1 MSFRRSIELMP
12 SRFCIAIL
20 LLAFFSGSLCA
31 QTQFTAYQ
39 CQHQSAEQLEKR
51 IRPLLPAGEELQL
64 VVDKQRNQLLLSGS
78 ESVHRLFRQVLN
90 QSDVPLQRSI
100 APVTGPLATQSDRNT
115 KSNPLAQQSA
125 TIAIAIRAAE
135 INSLIQQLKVI
146 FEPRLSTITPGR
158 VYELSVREP
167 SIRTS
172 LIFDP
177 SNGRMVLS
185 GPSTIIGQLKSLVER
200 LSEQSKDGYRVQ
212 VHRLQRENH
221 SSLRDAVRTINDQ
234 RSGPQRA
241 FLRND
246 QSRFTMPPGSMVRQ
260 VVFQTISD
268 QGNTQ
273 PAEQALRQFEG
284 VEIESLPDLDV
295 ILLRG
300 RQPDLDQLAEVIEQL
315 ERISE
320 DTQPTVQ
327 ILPLQHASSEGI
339 ATIIET
345 VSEDLIGG
353 RQGRVSVTPLVKP
366 NALLLIGWGDS
377 VSTIIDLAKKL
388 DTPVTPS
395 TQSTVFRLKYASA
408 ETVATAVE
416 SFLEDRAG
424 LGPKVT
430 VTPDLRT
437 NSLVVYAAPRDLM
450 EVRKLVDDLDQPMG
464 KAILKTKIIQI
475 KNSLAEDIAE
485 TLEEAIGD
493 PDRGSALA
501 LEVMGQDGKRI
512 LKSGVL
518 DQVQITPNA
527 RNNTLILSASADS
540 MPLLEALIEQL
551 DTPAGEVQLKIF
563 QINNGDAS
571 SLIDTLRSLLPSEAG
586 GNTAPVPSVA
596 PGETS
601 LAPLRFS
608 VDLRSNSI
616 IATGSEGDLRIV
628 EALLLRL
635 DQTTDQQRKS
645 TVIQLKN
652 APAVDVA
659 SAINQFL
666 LNRRQIEQAAPG
678 QSNPFQEIE
687 REVVVVPEPVANKL
701 ILAAT
706 PRFYDEIKALIDKLD
721 EQPPQVMI
729 QVLIAEV
736 SLNHVKEFGVELGVQ
751 SSVLFD
757 RSLLGDL
764 LTTTSSSQASTAAG
778 VTTVTEEIIQ
788 AASNIPGFLFN
799 DSGPLGNSG
808 SSQAVGSAKEVGG
821 QGLSNFGVGRSSQN
835 SGFGGLVLSASSQNV
850 SVLLRALNETRR
862 VRVLSRP
869 QIRTLDNQP
878 AFIQVGQRV
887 PRIIGSTV
895 NQNGQSNSIDLENV
909 GLILGV
915 TPRVSPDNMVVMEI
929 DAEKSSL
936 GDEQDGIPVAV
947 STDGTVIRAPRVD
960 TTTAQATVSA
970 ANGETIILGGLISEN
985 RDVTQRNI
993 PGIENIPILRNL
1005 FRYDGDVWK
1014 RSELLIILTP
1024 HVIKSAEDSE
1034 RLKQAEIA
1042 RMNWCEADVY
1052 RIHGDINLP
1061 AVMPIGYESDAES
1074 DETPVIYP
1082 DTNPSGEL
1090 QPVMVE
1096 PSAKSSVQPA
1106 AEGDTTMRELIGKP

>member
-1 MSFRRSIELMP
+1 MP

-20 LLAFFSGSLCA
+20 SLAFLSGSLYA

-39 CQHQSAEQLEKR
+39 CQHQSAEKLEEI
-51 IRPLLPAGEELQL
+51 IRPLLPAGVELQL
-64 VVDKQRNQLLLSGS
+64 VVDNQRNQLLLSGS
-78 ESVHRLFRQVLN
+78 EAVHDLFRQVLK
-90 QSDVPLQRSI
+90 QSDVPLKRSRI
-100 APVTGPLATQSDRNT
+100 PFAEPLGTQSNPDT
-115 KSNPLAQQSA
+115 ESNRLAQQAA
-125 TIAIAIRAAE
+125 TIAIAIKVAE
-135 INSLIQQLKVI
+135 INSLIQQLQMI

-167 SIRTS
+167 SIRTL

-177 SNGRMVLS
+177 NNGRMVLS
-185 GPSTIIGQLKSLVER
+185 GPSTIIDQLKSLVER
-200 LSEQSKDGYRVQ
+200 LSEQSKNGYRVQ

-234 RSGPQRA
+234 RSGPRRA
-241 FLRND
+241 LLQND
-246 QSRFTMPPGSMVRQ
+246 QSRFTMPPGSMIRP

-268 QGNTQ
+268 EGNAN
-273 PAEQALRQFEG
+273 PADQALRQFEG

-339 ATIIET
+339 AAIIET
-345 VSEDLIGG
+345 VSDDLIGG

-395 TQSTVFRLKYASA
+395 TQSTVFRLKHASA
-408 ETVATAVE
+408 ETVAAAVE
-416 SFLEDRAG
+416 SFLDDRAG

-450 EVRKLVDDLDQPMG
+450 EVRKLIDDLDQPMG
-464 KAILKTKIIQI
+464 KAILKTKVIQI

-493 PDRGSALA
+493 PDQGSALS
-501 LEVMGQDGKRI
+501 LEVMGEDGKRI

-527 RNNTLILSASADS
+527 RNNTLILSAHADS
-540 MPLLEALIEQL
+540 MPLLEALVEQL

-563 QINNGDAS
+563 QINHGDAS
-571 SLIDTLRSLLPSEAG
+571 SLIETLRSLLPSEAG
-586 GNTAPVPSVA
+586 GNTTTVPSVA
-596 PGETS
+596 PDETS

-764 LTTTSSSQASTAAG
+764 LTTTNSSQASTAAG
-778 VTTVTEEIIQ
+778 VTTVTEELIQ

-808 SSQAVGSAKEVGG
+808 SSKAVASAQEIGG

-1034 RLKQAEIA
+1034 RVKQAEIA

-1061 AVMPIGYESDAES
+1061 AVMPIGYELDAQS

-1090 QPVMVE
+1090 QPVMDE
-1096 PSAKSSVQPA
+1096 PSANTATQSA
-1106 AEGDTTMRELIGKP
+1106 AQSAAQGETTIRELITEP

>member
-1 MSFRRSIELMP
+1 MIP
-12 SRFCIAIL
+12 RFLATIL
-20 LLAFFSGSLCA
+20 FCYLFLGSLCA
-31 QTQFTAYQ
+31 QNTFTAYE
-39 CQHQSAEQLEKR
+39 CKYQSATELEKL
-51 IRPLLPAGEELQL
+51 IRPLLPPDAGIQL
-64 VVDKQRNQLLLSGS
+64 VIDQQRNQLLLSGPDAAHS
-78 ESVHRLFRQVLN
+78 LFRNALR
-90 QSDVPLQRSI
+90 QSDVPTGKPPLQLVN
-100 APVTGPLATQSDRNT
+100 PVTVNKDTPVDPTET
-115 KSNPLAQQSA
+115 V
-125 TIAIAIRAAE
+125 AIPVDANAINALVRQFE
-135 INSLIQQLKVI
+135 QI
-146 FEPRLSTITPGR
+146 FGKRLTTITPGR

-167 SIRTS
+167 TVRTS
-172 LIFDP
+172 LIFDT
-177 SNGRMVLS
+177 NNRRMVLS
-185 GPSTIIGQLKSLVER
+185 GPSRIVGQLKSLVER
-200 LSEQSKDGYRVQ
+200 LSAQSSDGFRVQ
-212 VHRLQRENH
+212 VHRLQRESH
-221 SSLRDAVRTINDQ
+221 SSLRDAVRSINDK
-234 RSGPQRA
+234 RSVPGRA
-241 FLRND
+241 VLPNE
-246 QSRFTMPPGSMVRQ
+246 QTRFVMPPGSMIRP

-268 QGNTQ
+268 QEVGETVD
-273 PAEQALRQFEG
+273 PALRQFEG

-300 RQPDLDQLAEVIEQL
+300 RQPDLDQLAKVIEQL

-320 DTQPTVQ
+320 ETQPNVQ
-327 ILPLQHASSEGI
+327 ILPLQHAGSEGI
-339 ATIIET
+339 ASIIET

-377 VSTIIDLAKKL
+377 VETIIDLAKKL

-395 TQSTVFRLKYASA
+395 TQSTVFRLKYASV

-416 SFLEDRAG
+416 NFLDDRAG

-437 NSLVVYAAPRDLM
+437 NSLVVYAAPRDLL
-450 EVRKLVDDLDQPMG
+450 EVRKLIEDLDQPGGQAM
-464 KAILKTKIIQI
+464 LRTKIIEI

-485 TLEEAIGD
+485 TLQDAIGD
-493 PDRGSALA
+493 SDQGNSLV
-501 LEVMGQDGKRI
+501 LEVMGQDGKQI
-512 LKSGVL
+512 LTSGVL
-518 DQVQITPNA
+518 NELQITPNP
-527 RNNTLILSASADS
+527 RNNTLILSARAESL
-540 MPLLEALIEQL
+540 PLLEALIEQL

-563 QINNGDAS
+563 QIDNGDAA
-571 SLIDTLRSLLPSEAG
+571 SLIETLRSLLPSQTG
-586 GNTAPVPSVA
+586 SSTTPVPSVA

-678 QSNPFQEIE
+678 ESNPFQEIE

-764 LTTTSSSQASTAAG
+764 LTTTNSSQNSTAAG

-799 DSGPLGNSG
+799 DSAPLGNSG
-808 SSQAVGSAKEVGG
+808 SSQAVSSAGEIGG
-821 QGLSNFGVGRSSQN
+821 QGLSNFGVGRTSSN
-835 SGFGGLVLSASSQNV
+835 TGFGGLVLSASSQNV

-895 NQNGQSNSIDLENV
+895 NQNGQSNAIDLENV

-936 GDEQDGIPVAV
+936 GNEQDGIPVAV
-947 STDGTVIRAPRVD
+947 STDGTVIRSPRVD

-985 RDVTQRNI
+985 RDVTHRNL

-1052 RIHGDINLP
+1052 RIQGDINLP
-1061 AVMPIGYESDAES
+1061 AIHPVGYETDTES

-1090 QPVMVE
+1090 G
-1096 PSAKSSVQPA
+1096 PSDESDTKEASSL
-1106 AEGDTTMRELIGKP
+1106 REMITKP

>member
-1 MSFRRSIELMP
+1 MPFRRSIELMP
-12 SRFCIAIL
+12 SRFCIPIL
-20 LLAFFSGSLCA
+20 LLALFSGSLCA

-51 IRPLLPAGEELQL
+51 IRPLLPSGEELQL

-90 QSDVPLQRSI
+90 QSDVPLQRSVV
-100 APVTGPLATQSDRNT
+100 PLTEPLATQSDRNT
-115 KSNPLAQQSA
+115 KSNPLEQQSA
-125 TIAIAIRAAE
+125 TIAIAVKAAE

-177 SNGRMVLS
+177 NNGRMVLS

-246 QSRFTMPPGSMVRQ
+246 QSRFTMPPGSMIRQ

-464 KAILKTKIIQI
+464 KAILKTKIIAI

-540 MPLLEALIEQL
+540 MPLLEALVEQL

-571 SLIDTLRSLLPSEAG
+571 SLIETLRSLLPSEAG
-586 GNTAPVPSVA
+586 GNAGPVPSVA

-1096 PSAKSSVQPA
+1096 PSAKPSVQPA

>member
-1 MSFRRSIELMP
+1 M
-12 SRFCIAIL
+12 
-20 LLAFFSGSLCA
+20 
-31 QTQFTAYQ
+31 
-39 CQHQSAEQLEKR
+39 
-51 IRPLLPAGEELQL
+51 IRPRLPAGEELQL
-64 VVDKQRNQLLLSGS
+64 IVDNQRNQLLLSGS
-78 ESVHRLFRQVLN
+78 EAVHDLFRQVLN
-90 QSDVPLQRSI
+90 QSDVPLERSSI
-100 APVTGPLATQSDRNT
+100 PLAEPLGTP
-115 KSNPLAQQSA
+115 SNAKTESNRAAQQTA
-125 TIAIAIRAAE
+125 TIAIAIKVAE
-135 INSLIQQLKVI
+135 INSLIQQLQTI

-177 SNGRMVLS
+177 NNGRMVLS
-185 GPSTIIGQLKSLVER
+185 GPTTIIGQLKSLVER
-200 LSEQSKDGYRVQ
+200 LSEQSNNGYRVQ

-234 RSGPQRA
+234 RSGPSRTLLQ
-241 FLRND
+241 ND
-246 QSRFTMPPGSMVRQ
+246 QSRFTMPPGSMIRP

-268 QGNTQ
+268 QGDAK

-345 VSEDLIGG
+345 VSDDLIGG
-353 RQGRVSVTPLVKP
+353 RQGRVLVTPLVKP

-388 DTPVTPS
+388 DTPVVPS
-395 TQSTVFRLKYASA
+395 TQSTVFRLKHASA
-408 ETVATAVE
+408 GTVAAAVE
-416 SFLEDRAG
+416 SFLENRAG

-450 EVRKLVDDLDQPMG
+450 EVRKLIDDLDQPMG

-493 PDRGSALA
+493 PDQGSALA
-501 LEVMGQDGKRI
+501 LEVMGQDGRRI

-527 RNNTLILSASADS
+527 RNNTLILSAHADS
-540 MPLLEALIEQL
+540 MPLLEALVEQL

-571 SLIDTLRSLLPSEAG
+571 SLIETLRSLLPSEAG

-764 LTTTSSSQASTAAG
+764 LTTTNSSQASTAAG

-808 SSQAVGSAKEVGG
+808 SSQAVASAQEIGG

-1024 HVIKSAEDSE
+1024 HVIKSVEDSE
-1034 RLKQAEIA
+1034 RVKQAEIA

-1052 RIHGDINLP
+1052 RIHGDINVP
-1061 AVMPIGYESDAES
+1061 AVMPIGYETDAQS

-1090 QPVMVE
+1090 QPVMGE
-1096 PSAKSSVQPA
+1096 PSVNTA
-1106 AEGDTTMRELIGKP
+1106 AQSAAQSAAQGETTMRELIAEP